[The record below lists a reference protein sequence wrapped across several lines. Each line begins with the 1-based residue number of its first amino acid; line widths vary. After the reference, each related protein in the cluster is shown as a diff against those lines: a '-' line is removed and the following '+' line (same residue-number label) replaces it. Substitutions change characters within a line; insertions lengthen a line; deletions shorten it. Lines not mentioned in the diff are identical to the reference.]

1 LKDREEKMQ
10 EVQELIEVKLVM
22 LGATAIDDKL

>member
-1 LKDREEKMQ
+1 LKDRDEKMQ
-10 EVQELIEVKLVM
+10 EVQELIEVELVM

>member
-10 EVQELIEVKLVM
+10 EVQELIEVELVM